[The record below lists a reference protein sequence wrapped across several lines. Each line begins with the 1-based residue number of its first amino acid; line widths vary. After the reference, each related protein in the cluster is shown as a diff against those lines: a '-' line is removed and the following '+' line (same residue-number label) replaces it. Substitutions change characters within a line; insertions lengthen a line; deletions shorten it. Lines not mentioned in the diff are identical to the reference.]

1 MAQYQLDKMHSEVNF
16 KVKHLMISTVSGLF
30 SEFDSSVETEG
41 EDFTNAKI
49 NFTVNTN
56 SISTNNGQRDEHLKS
71 ADFFDSA
78 NHPEMTFTST
88 ELKKIDNSQYELVGD
103 LSIRG
108 HVKSVSLK
116 VNYEGKMV
124 DFYGNE
130 KHGFEVS
137 GVINRKEF
145 GLAWSAVTE
154 AGGIVVSDEVK
165 ILANI
170 QYQKI

>member
-1 MAQYQLDKMHSEVNF
+1 
-16 KVKHLMISTVSGLF
+16 
-30 SEFDSSVETEG
+30 
-41 EDFTNAKI
+41 
-49 NFTVNTN
+49 
-56 SISTNNGQRDEHLKS
+56 
-71 ADFFDSA
+71 
-78 NHPEMTFTST
+78 MTFTST
-88 ELKKIDNSQYELVGD
+88 ELKKTDNSQYELVGD

>member
-124 DFYGNE
+124 DIYGNE

>member
-1 MAQYQLDKMHSEVNF
+1 MAQFQLDKMHSEVNF

-30 SEFDSSVETEG
+30 SEFDSTVETDG
-41 EDFTNAKI
+41 DDFTNAKI

-71 ADFFDSA
+71 PDFFDSA
-78 NHPEMTFTST
+78 NHPNMTFTST
-88 ELKKIDNSQYELVGD
+88 ELKKSDNGHYVLVGD

-108 HVKSVSLK
+108 HVKSVSLD

-130 KHGFEVS
+130 KHIFEVS

-165 ILANI
+165 ISANI